1 MPWFMVLVYV
11 YSIIIP
17 YVVPW
22 YHGALYWEIVLVFVG
37 SIAKMI
43 VTVYRMP
50 FYGVEKCRTVIPRY

>member
-1 MPWFMVLVYV
+1 MVLVYV
-11 YSIIIP
+11 CSIIIP

-22 YHGALYWEIVLVFVG
+22 YRGALYWEIVFVFVG

-43 VTVYRMP
+43 LTVYRMP